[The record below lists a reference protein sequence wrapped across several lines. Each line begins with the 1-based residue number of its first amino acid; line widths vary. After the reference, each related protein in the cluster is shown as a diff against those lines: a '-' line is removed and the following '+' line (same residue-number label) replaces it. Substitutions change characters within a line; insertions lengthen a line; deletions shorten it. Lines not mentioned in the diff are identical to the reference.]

1 MTLTV
6 LYTTTKNYIYE
17 WMKQMREYFDL
28 SEIANDHIGDSTN
41 EKGLRKAKDETI
53 YLPIVD
59 FIALNPKCYSFN
71 HLTLDDKKKNTN
83 KKTLKGVSKVVV
95 KSKLKMMIILIP

>member
-1 MTLTV
+1 MMIF
-6 LYTTTKNYIYE
+6 KKKI
-17 WMKQMREYFDL
+17 WIKQMKEYFDL
-28 SEIANDHIGDSTN
+28 SETANDHIGDYTN

-71 HLTLDDKKKNTN
+71 HLTLDDVKKEYE
-83 KKTLKGVSKVVV
+83 
-95 KSKLKMMIILIP
+95 